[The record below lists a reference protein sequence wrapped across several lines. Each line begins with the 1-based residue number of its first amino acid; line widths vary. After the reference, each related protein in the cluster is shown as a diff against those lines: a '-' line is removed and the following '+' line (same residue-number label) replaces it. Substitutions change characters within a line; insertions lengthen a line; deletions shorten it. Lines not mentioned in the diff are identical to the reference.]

1 MGKRRRSHVRSRP
14 REAAETSR
22 SVYHQVLCN
31 QSLALALLQFQDG
44 VYFPLLPRYRAWS
57 RAFLDGSLRAP
68 TLQQELHLNSKTD
81 PRYILHRAIFDNDI
95 SAVRQLHKCRSTI
108 FTDDAL
114 HLAASCG
121 HLELSKELRSL
132 GYGVTS
138 PRVMDFAAA
147 GGHLDICVFF
157 KDLPSTSAAID
168 NAATQG
174 HLEIVQLLNSL
185 GNHEATTQA
194 MDGAVQNKHFS
205 VVQYL
210 HAERSEGCTPAAMD
224 GAALNGDL
232 AMVTFLH
239 SHRTEG
245 CTTEAMDAAA
255 THGFLSIVQF
265 LHSNRTEGCTTRA
278 MNNAATSGYLDV
290 VQFLHEY
297 RAEGK
302 LSLSVLV
309 SD

>member
-157 KDLPSTSAAID
+157 KDMPSTSAAID

-185 GNHEATTQA
+185 GNH
-194 MDGAVQNKHFS
+194 GRLLFGR
-205 VVQYL
+205 L
-210 HAERSEGCTPAAMD
+210 
-224 GAALNGDL
+224 
-232 AMVTFLH
+232 
-239 SHRTEG
+239 
-245 CTTEAMDAAA
+245 
-255 THGFLSIVQF
+255 
-265 LHSNRTEGCTTRA
+265 
-278 MNNAATSGYLDV
+278 
-290 VQFLHEY
+290 Y
-297 RAEGK
+297 R
-302 LSLSVLV
+302 
-309 SD
+309 

>member
-1 MGKRRRSHVRSRP
+1 MEIFFTGS
-14 REAAETSR
+14 
-22 SVYHQVLCN
+22 
-31 QSLALALLQFQDG
+31 
-44 VYFPLLPRYRAWS
+44 RAWS

-185 GNHEATTQA
+185 GNH
-194 MDGAVQNKHFS
+194 GRLLFGR
-205 VVQYL
+205 L
-210 HAERSEGCTPAAMD
+210 
-224 GAALNGDL
+224 
-232 AMVTFLH
+232 
-239 SHRTEG
+239 
-245 CTTEAMDAAA
+245 
-255 THGFLSIVQF
+255 
-265 LHSNRTEGCTTRA
+265 
-278 MNNAATSGYLDV
+278 
-290 VQFLHEY
+290 Y
-297 RAEGK
+297 R
-302 LSLSVLV
+302 
-309 SD
+309 